1 MCSIVQKRFQRL
13 EALCRVVV
21 VAVTGEAEVDQF
33 TELLALTVGQEPG
46 TRAGKAVQPLRPQVE
61 EIISVSYCLRT
72 NFIVSTEFLPVRA
85 SSPKGNTTQKT
96 TIIYCS
102 KRKNS
107 IQKPGTFQ
115 QCRLPINEIRYNS
128 HPRHYPDV
136 LDRDGNGSPI
146 SGKPQ
151 RSVLIH
157 VFQSANFA
165 L

>member
-1 MCSIVQKRFQRL
+1 MRSRVKRKSISLRSCLRCWSVKNRELVQAKPSSPSDRRS
-13 EALCRVVV
+13 
-21 VAVTGEAEVDQF
+21 
-33 TELLALTVGQEPG
+33 
-46 TRAGKAVQPLRPQVE
+46 K

-85 SSPKGNTTQKT
+85 SSQKGNTTHKT
-96 TIIYCS
+96 VIIYCS

-107 IQKPGTFQ
+107 IQKPGIFQ

-136 LDRDGNGSPI
+136 ADRDGNGCQI
-146 SGKPQ
+146 SGKLQ

-157 VFQSANFA
+157 VFQSANLA